1 MVTYEI
7 RKQGHCTTKRTH
19 FHLRFI
25 YSPDGCVV
33 WPRLKKVS
41 GVRGTYR
48 LLTLRHHFYWIIRCY
63 IVESLQWS
71 SLHRLCIHRMSPT
84 ANSSLRSIS
93 KLVKLGSLS
102 ERTLTQFRIERH
114 PTRETRITRQ
124 LKKCTNCTVLE
135 ELEFCKTLEI
145 WRIGYPYQ
153 IEKAKT
159 SALVRRRSISDIVL
173 NSIYS

>member
-1 MVTYEI
+1 MKSENKGIALQKEHTFTYA
-7 RKQGHCTTKRTH
+7 
-19 FHLRFI
+19 LFI
-25 YSPDGCVV
+25 AQMGCVV

-71 SLHRLCIHRMSPT
+71 SLHRLCIYRMSPT
-84 ANSSLRSIS
+84 TNSSLRSIS

-173 NSIYS
+173 NSNYS